1 MHNTLHLI
9 NVMVTA
15 IGATAWTISSVILLT
30 VIRLSAKRGITEHGK
45 EMKIAL
51 VVCGG
56 FALYMWSIFA
66 ELTR

>member
-1 MHNTLHLI
+1 MQNTIHLI
-9 NVMVTA
+9 NVIVTA
-15 IGATAWTISSVILLT
+15 IGATAWTLSSVILLV

>member
-9 NVMVTA
+9 NVIVTA
-15 IGATAWTISSVILLT
+15 IGATAWTLSSVILLV
-30 VIRLSAKRGITEHGK
+30 VIRLSAKRGIIEHGK